1 MSRSTVGG
9 RLRNTSTQGSPA
21 TGSPAPGDRPG
32 VYLDGVSKTFEATE
46 GAVRAI
52 GDVTGHIEQGRF
64 VSVIGPSG
72 CGKTTLLFMVAGLEP
87 VTGGT
92 IHIDGAAVQGPR
104 RDLAVVFQEDSTLPW
119 RTVLDN
125 VAFGLEV
132 QGVPAKERRER
143 ARELIRLVGLEGF
156 EHHRPSHLSGGMKQ
170 RVAIARA
177 LLLDPRVLLMDE
189 PFGALD
195 QQTRVF
201 IGQELVRIWEE
212 TRKTVMFITHDIQ
225 ESVYLSDEVW
235 VLSARPSRVR
245 SKVAINL
252 DRPRHPEMRQSTQF
266 HKYVDTLWGY
276 ISEEVEN
283 QRDQARSAVAAKGPK
298 KRRGR
303 G

>member
-1 MSRSTVGG
+1 MSRPVAGSRV
-9 RLRNTSTQGSPA
+9 RDTSAPGSP
-21 TGSPAPGDRPG
+21 TPGDLQG
-32 VYLDGVSKTFEATE
+32 VYLDGVSKTFEADE
-46 GAVRAI
+46 GSVRAI
-52 GDVTGHIEQGRF
+52 GDVSGHIEQGRF

-72 CGKTTLLFMVAGLEP
+72 CGKTTLLYMVAGLEP
-87 VTGGT
+87 VTGGA
-92 IHIDGAAVQGPR
+92 IQIDGEAVQGPR

-119 RTVLDN
+119 RTVIDN

-132 QGVPAKERRER
+132 QGVAGKERRER
-143 ARELIRLVGLEGF
+143 ARELVHLVGLEGF
-156 EHHRPSHLSGGMKQ
+156 EHHRPSQLSGGMKQ

-195 QQTRVF
+195 QQTRTF

-235 VLSARPSRVR
+235 VLSARPSQVR
-245 SKVAINL
+245 SKLAINL
-252 DRPRHPEMRQSTQF
+252 DRPRHPEMRQAAEF
-266 HKYVDTLWGY
+266 HKYVDTLWGF
-276 ISEEVEN
+276 IAEEVEI
-283 QRDQARSAVAAKGPK
+283 QRGQARSAVAAKGPK

-303 G
+303 N

>member
-1 MSRSTVGG
+1 MSQRLAGG
-9 RLRNTSTQGSPA
+9 RVSDTSTQGSP
-21 TGSPAPGDRPG
+21 TPGDRQG
-32 VYLDGVSKTFEATE
+32 VYLDGVSKTFEAAA
-46 GAVRAI
+46 GRVQAI
-52 GDVTGHIEQGRF
+52 GDVSGHIEQGRF

-72 CGKTTLLFMVAGLEP
+72 CGKTTLLYMVAGLEP
-87 VTGGT
+87 VTSGA
-92 IHIDGAAVQGPR
+92 IRIDGEAVEGPR

-119 RTVLDN
+119 RTVIDN

-132 QGVPAKERRER
+132 QGIPGKERRER
-143 ARELIRLVGLEGF
+143 ARELIRLVGLEDF
-156 EHHRPSHLSGGMKQ
+156 EHHRPSQLSGGMKQ

-195 QQTRVF
+195 QQTRTF

-235 VLSARPSRVR
+235 VLSARPSQVR
-245 SKVAINL
+245 SKVAIDL
-252 DRPRHPEMRQSTQF
+252 DRPRHPEMRRTPEF
-266 HKYVDTLWGY
+266 HKYVDTLWGF
-276 ISEEVEN
+276 IAEEVAN
-283 QRDQARSAVAAKGPK
+283 QRVQSRSEVAAKGPK

-303 G
+303 S